1 MFISCRKCC
10 VIFTA
15 DEDHIPINTHESRF
29 SKSTERIKSKNI
41 SVGKVIQS
49 AGQLNTCFPLVRTF
63 GPKIPVQMFAYL
75 ISKLLCN
82 INRDV
87 RAPKSASLE
96 RTKTSFGS
104 VETLRETYLESLLKL
119 LVGKIIFYVFIVI
132 FTSEISLVIS
142 LHDWFT
148 LGALAADKNS
158 FITRS
163 KVVSRKVLNGLNFQS
178 VGELELFFL
187 CP

>member
-1 MFISCRKCC
+1 
-10 VIFTA
+10 
-15 DEDHIPINTHESRF
+15 
-29 SKSTERIKSKNI
+29 
-41 SVGKVIQS
+41 
-49 AGQLNTCFPLVRTF
+49 
-63 GPKIPVQMFAYL
+63 MFAYL

-163 KVVSRKVLNGLNFQS
+163 KVVSRKVLNGLHRKRSLSKRRRVRIILPLPLINALRKSRRKVFC
-178 VGELELFFL
+178 VN
-187 CP
+187 